1 MRLSAVACF
10 GALLLGFA
18 ACMDTSGA
26 QKNSLLPSAFTMT
39 PGTYT
44 DFYGWDG
51 HFIRRVDL
59 GPLRPSADSRYY
71 VPPSN
76 LIFTRDGKV
85 SGVAPNWGSYLWAQ
99 DGDVVC
105 ADDYASESTLYFV
118 DARGKTR
125 AIPLGHRIQGIYAC
139 SVTTNRVVVLDG
151 PGQTFSVLSLDDGHV
166 ESTVPLIARARGYI
180 FSPDANWLA
189 VPITLPDGATIDT
202 DVVNLRDGTIHS
214 RLSDQ
219 FAEAFT
225 PDSKYLLVN
234 DEKEMTI
241 KAMDW
246 RTGFVAWT
254 KPGYLWSARDS
265 DAATNILLMQ
275 IAPDSGGLTVQLWIV
290 TAGGAG
296 VPFFPRT
303 DA

>member
-1 MRLSAVACF
+1 MACL
-10 GALLLGFA
+10 GALLLAFA
-18 ACMDTSGA
+18 ACTEKS
-26 QKNSLLPSAFTMT
+26 SPPPSAFTIT
-39 PGTYT
+39 PGTHT

-71 VPPSN
+71 VSPSN

-85 SGVAPNWGSYLWAQ
+85 SGVAPNWGGYLWAQ

-105 ADDYASESTLYFV
+105 ADDYASADRFGHASTLYFV
-118 DARGKTR
+118 DAHGKTR
-125 AIPLGHRIQGIYAC
+125 PIPLGHRIQGIYAC
-139 SVTTNRVVVLDG
+139 SATTNRVVVLDG

-166 ESTVPLIARARGYI
+166 EATVPLISRARGYI

-189 VPITLPDGATIDT
+189 VPITLPDNATIDT
-202 DVVNLRDGTIHS
+202 VVVNLRDGTIHS
-214 RLSDQ
+214 RLSGHI
-219 FAEAFT
+219 AEAFT

-234 DEKEMTI
+234 DESEMTI

-246 RTGFVAWT
+246 RTGFVPWT

-265 DAATNILLMQ
+265 DVATNMLLMQ
-275 IAPDSGGLTVQLWIV
+275 VAPDSRGLTVQLWIV
-290 TAGGAG
+290 APGGTG

-303 DA
+303 DT